1 MEQWQVYKLSRKY
14 EVSTAAF
21 CPHPRFPLW
30 KMETK
35 PTALVGFLMQ
45 TDHDQ
50 HPGFQALHPDGVDK
64 LSARERSVQNHPG
77 ISSCVGEACVHL
89 SSISTQWMLGAG
101 GEPRTSPVPAFT
113 QLPGE
118 SKVYPRRSR
127 GRHLV
132 EKAVSKMRAIQEEYQ
147 RQDLQGSVTVGM
159 CGMWGHIPLN

>member
-1 MEQWQVYKLSRKY
+1 
-14 EVSTAAF
+14 
-21 CPHPRFPLW
+21 
-30 KMETK
+30 
-35 PTALVGFLMQ
+35 MQ